1 VTGHGAL
8 IAAAAEWR
16 DRDPDPVT
24 RTELARLVE
33 QRDIEGLRSRFEG
46 SLTFGTA
53 GIRAELGAGPLRMN
67 RLVVARVAV
76 GLGRHL
82 AGRAP
87 DLGRARVAI
96 GYDGRT
102 NSKVFASD
110 AARVLCRA
118 GCAVSLLP
126 RALPTPVLAF
136 SVRSLR
142 ADLGLMVTAS
152 HNPRAENGLKLYVAD
167 GAQLLPPLD
176 AEIAA
181 AIDAVELSSLPEG
194 WEDGPCAWE
203 IADGVADAY
212 VEAIAGAAP
221 LGPEGSRRGSSS
233 LVVVHTALHGVG
245 TETLRSVLAAGGWP
259 LPHSVPGEADPD
271 PAFPGMPFPNPEEP
285 GVLDGARATAEALHA
300 DLVVANDPDADRLA
314 VMVPGPGP
322 GSYERLTGDELGVL
336 LADDVLTRLAT
347 ADPPDVVG
355 AGEEALSPVVATTV
369 VSGSL
374 LRKMADRAGVRCV
387 TTLTG
392 FKWIVRA
399 AGPAGRLVYGYE
411 EALGYAVRPDVV
423 ADKDGISA
431 ALRVVELADALQ
443 RSGRTLRDHLD
454 DLALRHGLHVT
465 RQRAVRVDGAEGM
478 ARLARALEGVR
489 RSPPA
494 ELGGARVTVT
504 DLRAAH
510 PGVVDL
516 AGGTAERWPG
526 TPHGPADVLVWH
538 VGDTARVVLRP
549 SGTEPKL
556 KIYVEVASAVEHA
569 SELADRRAS
578 GNARAEELA
587 SAAVDALGVTPA
599 GSPHDPGPPHEP
611 DGAGDRPV
619 TGP

>member
-1 VTGHGAL
+1 MDTGAL
-8 IAAAAEWR
+8 IAAAADWQ

-33 QRDIEGLRSRFEG
+33 QRDVDGLRSRFDG
-46 SLTFGTA
+46 SLAFGTA

-82 AGRAP
+82 AIG
-87 DLGRARVAI
+87 ARSGERHRVVI

-102 NSKVFASD
+102 NSPVFAAD

-118 GCAVSLLP
+118 GVAVSLLP

-136 SVRSLR
+136 SVRHLR

-167 GAQLLPPLD
+167 GGQLLPPLD

-181 AIDAVELSSLPEG
+181 AIDAVDLCSLPEG
-194 WEDGPCAWE
+194 WEDGPGPWE
-203 IADGVADAY
+203 VADGVVDAY
-212 VEAIAGAAP
+212 VEAIAGAVCA
-221 LGPEGSRRGSSS
+221 GPRSASRASS
-233 LVVVHTALHGVG
+233 LVVVHTALHGVA
-245 TETLRSVLAAGGWP
+245 TETLRSVLARGGWP
-259 LPHSVPGEADPD
+259 PPVSVGTEADPD
-271 PAFPGMPFPNPEEP
+271 PTFPGMPYPNPEEP
-285 GVLDGARATAEALHA
+285 GVLDGARSMAGTVHA

-314 VMVPGPGP
+314 VMVPGPG
-322 GSYERLTGDELGVL
+322 GYERLTGDEVGAL
-336 LADDVLTRLAT
+336 LADDVLARLTA
-347 ADPPDVVG
+347 ADPADGTAIDGG
-355 AGEEALSPVVATTV
+355 ARSPVVATTV

-399 AGPAGRLVYGYE
+399 AGPDGRLVYGYE

-431 ALRVVELADALQ
+431 ALRVVELADTAQ
-443 RSGRTLRDHLD
+443 SSGRTLRDRLD
-454 DLALRHGLHVT
+454 DLALHHGLHVT
-465 RQRAVRVDGAEGM
+465 RQRSVRVDGAGGIE
-478 ARLARALEGVR
+478 RLARALDGVR
-489 RSPPA
+489 RSPPP
-494 ELGGARVTVT
+494 ELAGAAVDVT
-504 DLRAAH
+504 DLRAPH

-526 TPHGPADVLVWH
+526 APHGPADVLVWH

-556 KIYVEVASAVEHA
+556 KVYAEVADAVDHR
-569 SELADRRAS
+569 SELAARRVA
-578 GNARAEELA
+578 GNARAEALA
-587 SAAVDALGVTPA
+587 TAAIAVLGVTP
-599 GSPHDPGPPHEP
+599 
-611 DGAGDRPV
+611 DG
-619 TGP
+619 

>member
-1 VTGHGAL
+1 VTDPGAL

-16 DRDPDPVT
+16 DHDPDPVT
-24 RTELARLVE
+24 RTELAMLVG
-33 QRDIEGLRSRFEG
+33 QRDIQGLRSRFEG

-82 AGRAP
+82 ADRAP
-87 DLGRARVAI
+87 TRGRARVAI

-102 NSKVFASD
+102 NSKVFAAD

-136 SVRSLR
+136 AVRHLR

-167 GAQLLPPLD
+167 GGQLLPPLD

-181 AIDAVELSSLPEG
+181 AVDAVELSSLPEG
-194 WEDGPCAWE
+194 WEDGPCPVDD
-203 IADGVADAY
+203 ADGVVDAY

-221 LGPEGSRRGSSS
+221 PGPDAPRRTSS

-245 TETLRSVLAAGGWP
+245 TETLRAVLEAGGWP
-259 LPHSVPGEADPD
+259 PPHSVPHEARPD

-285 GVLDGARATAEALHA
+285 GVLDGARAMAEAIHA

-314 VMVPGPGP
+314 VMVPRPGPGP
-322 GSYERLTGDELGVL
+322 GPRPGPGGYERLTGDELGVL
-336 LADDVLTRLAT
+336 LADDVLARLA
-347 ADPPDVVG
+347 AAGPPDLAASG
-355 AGEEALSPVVATTV
+355 GEAPPPVVATTV

-399 AGPAGRLVYGYE
+399 AGPDGRLVYGYE

-431 ALRVVELADALQ
+431 ALRVVELAGAAQCL
-443 RSGRTLRDHLD
+443 GRTLRDRLD

-465 RQRAVRVDGAEGM
+465 CQRAVRVGGAEGM
-478 ARLARALEGVR
+478 ARLARALEAVR
-489 RSPPA
+489 RSPPS
-494 ELGGARVTVT
+494 ELGGGKVVVT
-504 DLRAAH
+504 DLRAAR

-516 AGGTAERWPG
+516 AGGAAERWPG
-526 TPHGPADVLVWH
+526 APHGPADVLVWH
-538 VGDTARVVLRP
+538 VGDAARVVLRP

-556 KIYVEVASAVEHA
+556 KIYVEVATAVEHA
-569 SELADRRAS
+569 SELGDRRAS
-578 GNARAEELA
+578 SNARAGELA
-587 SAAVDALGVTPA
+587 SAAVDALGVIPA
-599 GSPHDPGPPHEP
+599 D
-611 DGAGDRPV
+611 
-619 TGP
+619 